1 VITQNAVGQKAH
13 CLRLLSAGKMEGE
26 VNPKKQ
32 PRLRKVN
39 FSRLE
44 ESIFQRDV
52 KKNFDM
58 F

>member
-1 VITQNAVGQKAH
+1 MQLGKAH